1 MERASRLVIILVLG
15 LAACGKPVAPV
26 VPAGSGATAGGAS
39 VGASSSIGPGSERD
53 AGWTADVE
61 GLLPAMEAMHP
72 DLYHGTPKADLEAD
86 VAKLRQSVSGA
97 SDDQLMVGLLRIVAR
112 VSAAGRDGHTGAF
125 IWGKGRYPVH
135 SLPLRLW
142 SFTDGLYVVGALPP
156 YEGLVGSRVDSV
168 AGYATADVLEALD
181 PLIPRDNP
189 TTVTLL
195 TPRYLLIPEVLHGL
209 GLVDQVGPIQLGLTD
224 RTGAAS
230 TAAIEPVAMGA
241 YNAWAGA
248 YGLHLPPIPKVRYLA
263 RSEEPLWHELL
274 NEATLYVQYNRVDRL
289 APSRFDE
296 IQAAVAQPGVRTVI
310 LDLRHNYGGESNGY
324 APLLTVLTSASM
336 SAKDLYVITGR
347 NTFSAASL
355 LAAELDRQTDALFVG
370 EPMGGSPN
378 LYGNSRDI
386 TLPYSRLVVSVA
398 TEYFERGTAGDPR
411 LTIDP
416 DIPASL
422 SSIDYFA
429 GRDPALEEIKGR

>member
-1 MERASRLVIILVLG
+1 MFALG
-15 LAACGKPVAPV
+15 LAACSTQVVPV
-26 VPAGSGATAGGAS
+26 VPDASAGAS
-39 VGASSSIGPGSERD
+39 GSIGPASERV
-53 AGWTADVE
+53 AGWTADLE

-72 DLYHGTPKADLEAD
+72 DLYHGTPKAELEAD
-86 VAKLRQSVSGA
+86 VAKLSQSVA
-97 SDDQLMVGLLRIVAR
+97 TANDDELMVGLLKIVAS
-112 VSAAGRDGHTGAF
+112 VSAKGRDGHTGAF

-142 SFTDGLYVVGALPP
+142 SFTDGLYVVAALPP
-156 YEGLVGSRVDSV
+156 YEELVGSRVDSV
-168 AGYATADVLEALD
+168 AGQPTTDVLSALD
-181 PLIPRDNP
+181 PLIPRDNS

-209 GLVDQVGPIQLGLTD
+209 GLVDAVGPVPLGVTD
-224 RTGAAS
+224 GSGDARNVAVKP
-230 TAAIEPVAMGA
+230 IAMGA

-248 YGLHLPPIPKVRYLA
+248 YGLHLPPMPNVRYLA

-289 APSRFDE
+289 APSRFEE
-296 IQAAVAQPGVRTVI
+296 IQSAAAQPAVRSVI
-310 LDLRHNYGGESNGY
+310 VDLRHNYGGESNGY
-324 APLLTVLTSASM
+324 APLLDVLTSPPGSG
-336 SAKDLYVITGR
+336 KDLYVITGR

-355 LAAELDRQTDALFVG
+355 FAAELDRQTDALFVG

-378 LYGNSRDI
+378 LYGNSRDVA
-386 TLPYSRLVVSVA
+386 LPYSRLVISVA
-398 TEYFERGTAGDPR
+398 TGYFERSTADDAR

-416 DIPASL
+416 DIPAPL

-429 GRDPALEEIKGR
+429 GRDPALEAIRGR

>member
-1 MERASRLVIILVLG
+1 MERAWRLVVILALG
-15 LAACGKPVAPV
+15 LAACVTPVARV
-26 VPAGSGATAGGAS
+26 VPTGSGASGAS
-39 VGASSSIGPGSERD
+39 VGASGSIGPGSQRD
-53 AGWTADVE
+53 AGWTADLE

-72 DLYHGTPKADLEAD
+72 DLYHGTPKAQLEAD
-86 VAKLRQSVSGA
+86 VATLTQSIPTA
-97 SDDQLMVGLLRIVAR
+97 SDDELMVGLLKIVAR

-168 AGYATADVLEALD
+168 AGHPTADVVEALD

-189 TTVTLL
+189 TTVALL

-224 RTGAAS
+224 RSGAAS

-248 YGLHLPPIPKVRYLA
+248 YGLHLPPIPRVRYLM

-296 IQAAVAQPGVRTVI
+296 ITSAAAQPGVSTVI

-324 APLLTVLTSASM
+324 APLLALLTAPPVSG
-336 SAKDLYVITGR
+336 KDLYVITGR

-355 LAAELDRQTDALFVG
+355 LAAELDQQTDALFVG

-386 TLPYSRLVVSVA
+386 TLRHSGLVVSVA
-398 TEYFERGTAGDPR
+398 TEYFERSRPGDPR
-411 LTIDP
+411 LTIAP
-416 DIPASL
+416 DIPAPL